1 MKIKLEV
8 EIDTKQD
15 MDEINQVIEIVSEFR
30 DKLIALQEDD
40 FDEGDCKGTFV
51 GIDRENFQQ

>member
-15 MDEINQVIEIVSEFR
+15 MDEISQLVEIVSEFR
-30 DKLIALQEDD
+30 DRLIALQEDD
-40 FDEGDCKGTFV
+40 FDEEYD
-51 GIDRENFQQ
+51 D

>member
-15 MDEINQVIEIVSEFR
+15 MDEIEQLVTLVTEFR
-30 DKLIALQEDD
+30 DKLIALQEDED
-40 FDEGDCKGTFV
+40 FYGD
-51 GIDRENFQQ
+51 D

>member
-15 MDEINQVIEIVSEFR
+15 MDEIEQLIAVVSEFR
-30 DKLIALQEDD
+30 DKLIALHDEEDYD
-40 FDEGDCKGTFV
+40 GD
-51 GIDRENFQQ
+51 D

>member
-15 MDEINQVIEIVSEFR
+15 MDELEQLVSIVSEFR
-30 DKLIALQEDD
+30 DKLIALQDDDEDYYD
-40 FDEGDCKGTFV
+40 DD
-51 GIDRENFQQ
+51 

>member
-8 EIDTKQD
+8 EIDTKED
-15 MDEINQVIEIVSEFR
+15 MDEINSLVELVTDFR

-40 FDEGDCKGTFV
+40 FDEDY
-51 GIDRENFQQ
+51 DD

>member
-15 MDEINQVIEIVSEFR
+15 MDEIRQLVDIVTEFR
-30 DKLIALQEDD
+30 EKLIALQEEEDYDGDD
-40 FDEGDCKGTFV
+40 
-51 GIDRENFQQ
+51 

>member
-8 EIDTKQD
+8 EIDTKHD
-15 MDEINQVIEIVSEFR
+15 MDEINQLVEIVTDFR

-40 FDEGDCKGTFV
+40 FDEDY
-51 GIDRENFQQ
+51 DD

>member
-15 MDEINQVIEIVSEFR
+15 MDEINQLVDIVSEFR
-30 DKLIALQEDD
+30 DKLIALQDD
-40 FDEGDCKGTFV
+40 DEEYYD
-51 GIDRENFQQ
+51 D

>member
-15 MDEINQVIEIVSEFR
+15 MDEIRQLVDIVTEFR
-30 DKLIALQEDD
+30 EKLIASQEEEDYDGDD
-40 FDEGDCKGTFV
+40 
-51 GIDRENFQQ
+51 

>member
-15 MDEINQVIEIVSEFR
+15 MDEINQLVEFVSEFR
-30 DKLIALQEDD
+30 DKLIALQEDN
-40 FDEGDCKGTFV
+40 FDEEYD
-51 GIDRENFQQ
+51 D

>member
-15 MDEINQVIEIVSEFR
+15 MDEIGQLVDIVISLEKS
-30 DKLIALQEDD
+30 
-40 FDEGDCKGTFV
+40 
-51 GIDRENFQQ
+51 

>member
-8 EIDTKQD
+8 ELDTKAD
-15 MDEINQVIEIVSEFR
+15 SEEISQMIEIVTDFR

-40 FDEGDCKGTFV
+40 EEYDD
-51 GIDRENFQQ
+51 

>member
-15 MDEINQVIEIVSEFR
+15 MDEIEQLIAVVSEFR
-30 DKLIALQEDD
+30 DKLIALHDDEEDYD
-40 FDEGDCKGTFV
+40 GD
-51 GIDRENFQQ
+51 D

>member
-15 MDEINQVIEIVSEFR
+15 MDEISQLVEIVSELR

-40 FDEGDCKGTFV
+40 EDYD
-51 GIDRENFQQ
+51 D

>member
-15 MDEINQVIEIVSEFR
+15 MDEINQLVEIVSEFR
-30 DKLIALQEDD
+30 DRLIALQEDD
-40 FDEGDCKGTFV
+40 FDEDYD
-51 GIDRENFQQ
+51 DRNS

>member
-15 MDEINQVIEIVSEFR
+15 MDEINQLVEIVSEFR
-30 DKLIALQEDD
+30 DRLIALQEDD
-40 FDEGDCKGTFV
+40 FDEDY
-51 GIDRENFQQ
+51 DDWNS

>member
-15 MDEINQVIEIVSEFR
+15 MDEINQLVEIVSEFR
-30 DKLIALQEDD
+30 DRLIALQEDD
-40 FDEGDCKGTFV
+40 FDEDY
-51 GIDRENFQQ
+51 DD

>member
-15 MDEINQVIEIVSEFR
+15 MDEISQLVEIVSEFR

-40 FDEGDCKGTFV
+40 EDYD
-51 GIDRENFQQ
+51 D